1 MAILWFSGSYLLI
14 WWKSRYTGPGAS
26 PFSGTLSRS
35 SAVSSNSPVWHNDRL
50 GSYRMDLFFKPVW
63 RKTTSGSIGYHD
75 SCRNGLHPRND
86 HLWVCR
92 SSRPSHRNE
101 KTSVGIAIPHEKSSK
116 KSPHSTPPFTVVYHN
131 CGSNESCRLRNSG
144 LWWSPLDP
152 NRLASIILEVIE
164 LILNQHGL
172 SRHKLPLSLG
182 GSSLAA
188 WGRSAWK
195 FCSTSAKRNTFRKW
209 CTNTMNYTMQSPGN
223 KPPPENLVYPP
234 FWDNGDLVNT

>member
-92 SSRPSHRNE
+92 SSRPSHRKWKNICGYCH
-101 KTSVGIAIPHEKSSK
+101 SPMKSHPK
-116 KSPHSTPPFTVVYHN
+116 KVPIL
-131 CGSNESCRLRNSG
+131 RL
-144 LWWSPLDP
+144 
-152 NRLASIILEVIE
+152 
-164 LILNQHGL
+164 
-172 SRHKLPLSLG
+172 LSLWFITIAG
-182 GSSLAA
+182 Q
-188 WGRSAWK
+188 
-195 FCSTSAKRNTFRKW
+195 
-209 CTNTMNYTMQSPGN
+209 MSPAGFEIPDCDD
-223 KPPPENLVYPP
+223 PP
-234 FWDNGDLVNT
+234 